1 MLHIDFMS
9 LKNWGR
15 GFALKASSIYDTQGC
30 YSCVGGLQN
39 ALHMT
44 WALTEQTLSPQ

>member
-15 GFALKASSIYDTQGC
+15 GFALKASSIYDTQSC